1 MYLLLGEILRP
12 HGVRG
17 ELRMRRLT
25 DYPEQLSARLQVFLG
40 RGAHDEAARAFAL
53 EALRWHGLYALL
65 ALAGVADRNA
75 ADALRGLY
83 VMTPLAEA
91 IPLEENEFY
100 LYEIVGAQV
109 VSADDGEALGTL
121 VEVLETGAND
131 VYVLRGSDYGEILLP
146 ATQETVLETDIAGR
160 KLVVR
165 PPSGLLPLKP

>member
-17 ELRMRRLT
+17 ELRMRPLT

-40 RGAHDEAARAFAL
+40 RSAYDEAARAFAL
-53 EALRWHGLYALL
+53 EALRWHGRYALL
-65 ALAGVADRNA
+65 ALAGVSDRNA
-75 ADALRGLY
+75 ADVLRGLY

-91 IPLEENEFY
+91 IPLEEDEFY

-165 PPSGLLPLKP
+165 PPSGLLPPKP